1 VTGLAPGAEARQLT
15 PTFPVSQAI
24 QRRHFMRQIDV
35 HKLSDEAEF
44 NGFHKLVLVACAL
57 IIIFD
62 GYDLAVVGIA
72 LPSIMKGMGVDVTSA
87 GLMVSAALFG
97 MMFGNILF
105 GTLADRIGRRRVVV
119 ICITLF
125 SVFTAAAGF
134 TSDAITFSIA
144 RFIAGV
150 GIGGVMPIVV
160 AQMTEYSPLRMRS
173 TLITLMYSGY
183 SVGGVLAA
191 LLGKGLIESC
201 GWQSV
206 FIAAGLPVILVP
218 LILKAFPES
227 MPFLIKKGRIDEL
240 KNIVSKM
247 EPSYRPQASDRFA
260 LPSEDKADNAPIRH
274 LFQDKR
280 GFSTVMFWVA
290 FLMCLFMVYG
300 LSSWLTKL
308 MASAGYS
315 LGSALTFVLV
325 LNFGAIVGAIG
336 GGWLADRFHIK
347 FVLAGMYLLAAASI
361 TLLGCKV
368 PTEVLYLLVGLAGAS
383 TIGTQIVSLA
393 YAGQFYPMAVRGT
406 GIGWALGVGR
416 IGAIL
421 APIVIGVLVGMA
433 LPLQQNFIAI
443 ALPALIAAIA
453 ISLIDHRL
461 SASAHHEDATSS
473 VADPAPARAAAGH
486 AAS

>member
-1 VTGLAPGAEARQLT
+1 
-15 PTFPVSQAI
+15 
-24 QRRHFMRQIDV
+24 MRQIDV
-35 HKLSDEAEF
+35 HKLSDEARF
-44 NGFHKLVLVACAL
+44 NGFHKLVLLACAL

-72 LPSIMKGMGVDVTSA
+72 LPSIMKGMGVDATSA
-87 GLMVSAALFG
+87 GFMVSAALFG

-125 SVFTAAAGF
+125 SLFTAAAGF
-134 TSDAITFSIA
+134 TSDSITFSIA

-160 AQMTEYSPLRMRS
+160 AQMTEYSPLRIRS

-191 LLGKGLIESC
+191 LLGKGLIETY

-206 FIAAGLPVILVP
+206 FIAAGLPVILIP
-218 LILKAFPES
+218 LILTAFPES

-240 KNIVSKM
+240 KKIVSKM
-247 EPSYRPQASDRFA
+247 EPSYQPQAGDRFA
-260 LPSEDKADNAPIRH
+260 LPREDKADNAPIRH
-274 LFQDKR
+274 LFRENR

-347 FVLAGMYLLAAASI
+347 YVLAGMYVLAAVSI
-361 TLLGCKV
+361 TLLGYKV
-368 PTEVLYLLVGLAGAS
+368 PTEVLYVLVALAGAS
-383 TIGTQIVSLA
+383 TIGTQIVGLA

-421 APIVIGVLVGMA
+421 APIVIGALVGME
-433 LPLQQNFIAI
+433 LPLQQNFMAI

-453 ISLIDHRL
+453 ISLIDHRR
-461 SASAHHEDATSS
+461 SASSHHQDVTSS
-473 VADPAPARAAAGH
+473 FIDPRTLGGVQTGTKGIQ
-486 AAS
+486 S